1 LVRPATKQKS
11 LSLQKSTLININ
23 NFTTQKVKSKMSQ
36 SAVVPACPP
45 GFDCAFLNSCPQY
58 YVDCPD
64 GYFCDSYQ
72 GFPGQGKMDMKYAMY
87 TQMNSDATVTEK
99 NKERYID
106 KNRAIQV
113 KCLFGFFCS
122 SYDEM
127 EVSVFVRD
135 LSIHSLKSYDITNS
149 GLSLGSLVL

>member
-1 LVRPATKQKS
+1 MS
-11 LSLQKSTLININ
+11 L
-23 NFTTQKVKSKMSQ
+23 

-58 YVDCPD
+58 FVDCPD

-72 GFPGQGKMDMKYAMY
+72 GYPGQGKMDMKYAMY
-87 TQMNSDATVTEK
+87 TQMDSDATVTEK
-99 NKERYID
+99 NKENYID

-122 SYDEM
+122 SPNEM
-127 EVSVFVRD
+127 EVGVW
-135 LSIHSLKSYDITNS
+135 KT
-149 GLSLGSLVL
+149 GLSVD